1 MNYRKFLSILNEPD
15 FDKNMYLKLV
25 EEYGYSLIHNYFSEY
40 INDNSSEESF
50 EKTKYY
56 LEDQLDRELFQ
67 VDVDSPCLDSERQY
81 LNEIS
86 GIPLLKPEEERNLLI
101 KINELREKINEYKE
115 IYDIKE
121 LVNKYGKVLDK
132 LDNIDS
138 DDIKVLKNYLKK
150 LKEYRLLSN
159 KIIESN
165 LRLVVFVAKS
175 YKVNSIDNL
184 DLIQEGNLGIKKAIE
199 KFDLNK
205 GNRFSTYAIWWIRQ
219 RVVREI
225 HQNSRIV
232 RLPVHRHELLHK
244 INKVTSLYERQYG
257 ETPTSEEIL
266 KYIDEEVQ
274 KGNLKNSKFYNN
286 LSVELLEKLKNI
298 SQNVVS
304 LNTLVGD
311 NEDTT
316 LEEFIIDEKQESVE
330 SVVLKGF
337 DMDNIRTMLDE
348 VKSRFKLVIILRFG
362 FSLSK
367 YMSYEEF
374 LTSFLELEHTEEFYK
389 KLYISLCK
397 NPKVYT
403 LEQIAA
409 MYDVTRERIRQ
420 MEAKALRML
429 KNKNK
434 AKKILQPDSL
444 DLYK

>member
-1 MNYRKFLSILNEPD
+1 M
-15 FDKNMYLKLV
+15 
-25 EEYGYSLIHNYFSEY
+25 
-40 INDNSSEESF
+40 
-50 EKTKYY
+50 
-56 LEDQLDRELFQ
+56 
-67 VDVDSPCLDSERQY
+67 
-81 LNEIS
+81 
-86 GIPLLKPEEERNLLI
+86 
-101 KINELREKINEYKE
+101 
-115 IYDIKE
+115 
-121 LVNKYGKVLDK
+121 
-132 LDNIDS
+132 
-138 DDIKVLKNYLKK
+138 
-150 LKEYRLLSN
+150 
-159 KIIESN
+159 
-165 LRLVVFVAKS
+165 
-175 YKVNSIDNL
+175 
-184 DLIQEGNLGIKKAIE
+184 
-199 KFDLNK
+199 
-205 GNRFSTYAIWWIRQ
+205 
-219 RVVREI
+219 
-225 HQNSRIV
+225 
-232 RLPVHRHELLHK
+232 
-244 INKVTSLYERQYG
+244 
-257 ETPTSEEIL
+257 
-266 KYIDEEVQ
+266 
-274 KGNLKNSKFYNN
+274 
-286 LSVELLEKLKNI
+286 
-298 SQNVVS
+298 
-304 LNTLVGD
+304 VGD

-429 KNKNK
+429 KNKNN